1 MRYLILTFAI
11 FLSII
16 SQYAYSSSDLN
27 LRVDRKV
34 SSEGFLSIS
43 WNGQAISGPIVVQIA
58 SDPSFNQ
65 LVRSIKLT
73 NQNLVHLSGFP
84 DGTYHIRLLEDNQPI
99 QSGAVSF
106 EVKHRQLD
114 NAVALF
120 IVGLF
125 LFVFLILTLYHFNRT
140 SQGH

>member
-1 MRYLILTFAI
+1 MRYLILTLAI
-11 FLSII
+11 SLSII
-16 SQYAYSSSDLN
+16 SQYVYSSSDLN

-99 QSGAVSF
+99 QSSAVSF

-114 NAVALF
+114 DAVALF
-120 IVGLF
+120 IVGLS
-125 LFVFLILTLYHFNRT
+125 LFVFLIITLYHFNRT
-140 SQGH
+140 SQDH

>member
-27 LRVDRKV
+27 LRLDRKV

-84 DGTYHIRLLEDNQPI
+84 DGTYHIRLLEGNQPI
-99 QSGAVSF
+99 QSSAVSF

-114 NAVALF
+114 DAVALF
-120 IVGLF
+120 IVGLS
-125 LFVFLILTLYHFNRT
+125 LFVFLIITLYHFNRT
-140 SQGH
+140 SQDH

>member
-11 FLSII
+11 SLSII
-16 SQYAYSSSDLN
+16 SQYVYSSSDLN

-99 QSGAVSF
+99 QSSAVSF

-114 NAVALF
+114 DAVALF
-120 IVGLF
+120 IIGLS
-125 LFVFLILTLYHFNRT
+125 LFVFLIITLYHFNRT
-140 SQGH
+140 SQDH

>member
-1 MRYLILTFAI
+1 MRYLILTLAI
-11 FLSII
+11 SLSII
-16 SQYAYSSSDLN
+16 SQSVYSSSDLN

-34 SSEGFLSIS
+34 SSEGFLSVS

-84 DGTYHIRLLEDNQPI
+84 DGTYHIRLLEDNQSI
-99 QSGAVSF
+99 QSSAVSF
-106 EVKHRQLD
+106 QVKHRQLD
-114 NAVALF
+114 DAVALF
-120 IVGLF
+120 IVGLS
-125 LFVFLILTLYHFNRT
+125 LFVFLIITLYHFNRT
-140 SQGH
+140 SQDH